1 MFAQTARTSS
11 TLYKLSFYS
20 SSAYNH
26 IPRLQKRPLT
36 RSLRAMATG
45 SKIHLEASQKPQFY
59 VKGLKVESAE
69 KASQLLQ
76 VNHEKHHIFFNQSG
90 FHVRYVSEISMFP
103 GSPVHSEPHRP
114 SSPHS
119 VRAQRFARRTPKS
132 IRRKCILSTP
142 IRTPRK
148 VHRQ

>member
-1 MFAQTARTSS
+1 MFAQTARALS
-11 TLYKLSFYS
+11 TIHKLRFYP
-20 SSAYNH
+20 SSAYKH
-26 IPRLQKRPLT
+26 IPRLQQHGPT

-45 SKIHLEASQKPQFY
+45 SKVHLEASQKPQFY
-59 VKGLKVESAE
+59 VKGLKAESAE

-76 VNHEKHHIFFNQSG
+76 ANHDKHHIFFNQSG
-90 FHVRYVSEISMFP
+90 FHVRYASDINMCQ
-103 GSPVHSEPHRP
+103 GLPVHLEPHRP

-148 VHRQ
+148 IYCQ

>member
-1 MFAQTARTSS
+1 MFAQTARTLS
-11 TLYKLSFYS
+11 TLHKLNFYS

-26 IPRLQKRPLT
+26 IPRLQERGLA

-45 SKIHLEASQKPQFY
+45 SKVHLEASQKPQFY
-59 VKGLKVESAE
+59 VKGLKAESAE

-90 FHVRYVSEISMFP
+90 FHVRHVSDINICQ
-103 GSPVHSEPHRP
+103 GLPVHLEPHRP

-119 VRAQRFARRTPKS
+119 IRAQRFARRTPKS

-142 IRTPRK
+142 IGTAGK
-148 VHRQ
+148 GNRQ